1 MSLKMEK
8 SNSDF
13 RFDVFFFSDDEF
25 CRRVTHGV
33 CVEVC
38 DDDVTVFIGQGNIMT
53 ILKAIDVLAEFAIR
67 TGYGDELIKFFKEKG
82 NEYG

>member
-1 MSLKMEK
+1 MSLNMMK

-13 RFDVFFFSDDEF
+13 RFDVFFDDEF

-67 TGYGDELIKFFKEKG
+67 TGHGSELIKFLKEKG
-82 NEYG
+82 NEND

>member
-1 MSLKMEK
+1 MSLDMMK

-13 RFDVFFFSDDEF
+13 RFDVFSDDEF

-38 DDDVTVFIGQGNIMT
+38 DDDVTVFIGRGNIMT
-53 ILKAIDVLAEFAIR
+53 IIKTIEVLAEFAIR
-67 TGYGDELIKFFKEKG
+67 TGHGGELIKFFKEKG
-82 NEYG
+82 NEND